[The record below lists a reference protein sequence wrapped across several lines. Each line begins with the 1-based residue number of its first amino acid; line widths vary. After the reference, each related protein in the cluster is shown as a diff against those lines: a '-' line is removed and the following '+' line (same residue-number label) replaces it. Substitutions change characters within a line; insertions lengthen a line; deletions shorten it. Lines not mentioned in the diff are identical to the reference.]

1 MEPVEK
7 AADAVV
13 EMKPVEEFVTVTQ
26 AGVENKGKGKR
37 GTANV
42 ARTKE
47 ETTEAVVEIPTEKE
61 NPDVKAPEAGI
72 EGKGKG
78 EKGAARVIEDVKAT
92 QADKGKGKC
101 EHDEAIEAAATVE
114 GAKKPE
120 GGHHLL
126 EVCSVS
132 R

>member
-13 EMKPVEEFVTVTQ
+13 EMKPVQEFVTVTQ

-61 NPDVKAPEAGI
+61 NPGVKAPEASI

-92 QADKGKGKC
+92 QEDKGKGKC

-120 GGHHLL
+120 GGLHLL
-126 EVCSVS
+126 EVCSV
-132 R
+132 